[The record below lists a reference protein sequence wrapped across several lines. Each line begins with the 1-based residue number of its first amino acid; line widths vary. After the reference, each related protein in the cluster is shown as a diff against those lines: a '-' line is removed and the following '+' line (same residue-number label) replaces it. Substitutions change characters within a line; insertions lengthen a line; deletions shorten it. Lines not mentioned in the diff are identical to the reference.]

1 MKKHFLAILA
11 TILMFSTIAPTFSF
25 AVGNKTT
32 VNIEEDV
39 NKTNEYS
46 TNTADSMFNNSY
58 EFATEEPSS
67 GVVGIQPAG
76 FKGWAIQIG
85 IDALKIAVKQ
95 GGSIL
100 SYALKFLDK
109 DAAKYVKSNSS
120 KMTKALDKLDNW
132 IDEAEGVTQS
142 TIKSR
147 LNTYLKNAG
156 VPSKYSLQIAAA
168 FARAITWFIM

>member
-1 MKKHFLAILA
+1 MKKHFLAILV

-32 VNIEEDV
+32 VNIEEYV
-39 NKTNEYS
+39 NMTNEYS

-67 GVVGIQPAG
+67 GEVGIQPAG

-85 IDALKIAVKQ
+85 
-95 GGSIL
+95 
-100 SYALKFLDK
+100 
-109 DAAKYVKSNSS
+109 
-120 KMTKALDKLDNW
+120 

-156 VPSKYSLQIAAA
+156 VPSKYSLQIADG
-168 FARAITWFIM
+168 FCSGNHLVYNVIIIFCIKFK

>member
-1 MKKHFLAILA
+1 M
-11 TILMFSTIAPTFSF
+11 
-25 AVGNKTT
+25 
-32 VNIEEDV
+32 
-39 NKTNEYS
+39 
-46 TNTADSMFNNSY
+46 
-58 EFATEEPSS
+58 
-67 GVVGIQPAG
+67 VGIQPAG

-132 IDEAEGVTQS
+132 IDEA
-142 TIKSR
+142 
-147 LNTYLKNAG
+147 
-156 VPSKYSLQIAAA
+156 
-168 FARAITWFIM
+168 

>member
-1 MKKHFLAILA
+1 MKKHFLAILV

-32 VNIEEDV
+32 VNIEEYV
-39 NKTNEYS
+39 NMTNEYS

-67 GVVGIQPAG
+67 VEVGIQPAG

-85 IDALKIAVKQ
+85 
-95 GGSIL
+95 
-100 SYALKFLDK
+100 
-109 DAAKYVKSNSS
+109 
-120 KMTKALDKLDNW
+120 

-156 VPSKYSLQIAAA
+156 VPSKYSLQIADG
-168 FARAITWFIM
+168 FCSGNHLVYNVIIIFCIKFK

>member
-1 MKKHFLAILA
+1 M
-11 TILMFSTIAPTFSF
+11 
-25 AVGNKTT
+25 
-32 VNIEEDV
+32 
-39 NKTNEYS
+39 
-46 TNTADSMFNNSY
+46 
-58 EFATEEPSS
+58 
-67 GVVGIQPAG
+67 
-76 FKGWAIQIG
+76 
-85 IDALKIAVKQ
+85 
-95 GGSIL
+95 

-156 VPSKYSLQIAAA
+156 VPSKYSLQIADA